1 MKPRLTKDD
10 IVAAAKELGCDYS
23 ALKAI
28 QVVEASGA
36 GFTHDDRPK
45 ILFERHKFRA
55 RLIALGF
62 AELAAQL
69 EKSHPNLCNKD
80 VGGYATGVDAD
91 ARCIAEHDR
100 LATAST
106 FNRQAALESCSWGIG
121 QIMGYHWQVLGYP
134 TLQTFINAMY
144 ASEAKQLDA
153 MVRYIKSSKPL
164 LSALIAKSW
173 QVVARLYNGKR
184 YKLGH
189 YDTKL
194 DDAEKANR

>member
-1 MKPRLTKDD
+1 MKSRLTKED
-10 IVAAAKELGCDYS
+10 IVAAAKDLGCSYS

-36 GFTHDDRPK
+36 GFTSDDRPK

-55 RLIALGF
+55 RLIALGY
-62 AELAAQL
+62 AALAAQL
-69 EKSHPNLCNKD
+69 EKSHPNLCNAA

-91 ARCIAEHDR
+91 ARGIAEHDR

-106 FNRQAALESCSWGIG
+106 FNRQAALESCSWGLG

-134 TLQTFINAMY
+134 TLQTFVNAMY
-144 ASEAKQLDA
+144 DSEAKQLDA
-153 MVRYIKSSKPL
+153 MVRFIKSGRKL
-164 LSALIAKSW
+164 LAALIAKDW
-173 QVVARLYNGKR
+173 KTVALYYNGKN
-184 YKLGH
+184 YAQGH

-194 DDAEKANR
+194 EAAEKANR